1 MRIINLIENTEGRL
15 GTDFEHGLSFYIE
28 TKNHKLILDLGQTD
42 KALSNATKLGIDLTK
57 VDTMIL
63 SHGHYDHSGGIMSF
77 SRINPAAAIYMQKS
91 AAGEQYADDGEL
103 SNNGK
108 AADDGE
114 LSNNGKAA
122 DNGELSNNGKAADD
136 GRISNDVN
144 ASNPGETSSQRYRY
158 IGIDK
163 NILKLPQLKTIEGDL
178 VIDDE
183 IELFTIKKRS
193 HKLPFTNK
201 RLLIKTENGFIP
213 DDFCHE
219 HFLVIK
225 ENGSRILLSGCAHN
239 GILSILDAYKEK
251 YGSFPDTVISGFHLM
266 VKREYRENELREVRD
281 IAKKLNELPVKY
293 YTCHCTGLA
302 AYEEMKKI
310 MEEKLCYV
318 HSGQE
323 I

>member
-91 AAGEQYADDGEL
+91 AAGEQYADD
-103 SNNGK
+103 
-108 AADDGE
+108 
-114 LSNNGKAA
+114 
-122 DNGELSNNGKAADD
+122 GELSNNGKAADD

-310 MEEKLCYV
+310 MGEKLCYV

>member
-1 MRIINLIENTEGRL
+1 MRIINLIENTEGRP

-91 AAGEQYADDGEL
+91 AAGEQYADD
-103 SNNGK
+103 
-108 AADDGE
+108 
-114 LSNNGKAA
+114 
-122 DNGELSNNGKAADD
+122 GELSNNGKAADD

-310 MEEKLCYV
+310 MGEKLCYV

>member
-1 MRIINLIENTEGRL
+1 M
-15 GTDFEHGLSFYIE
+15 
-28 TKNHKLILDLGQTD
+28 
-42 KALSNATKLGIDLTK
+42 
-57 VDTMIL
+57 
-63 SHGHYDHSGGIMSF
+63 
-77 SRINPAAAIYMQKS
+77 
-91 AAGEQYADDGEL
+91 
-103 SNNGK
+103 
-108 AADDGE
+108 
-114 LSNNGKAA
+114 
-122 DNGELSNNGKAADD
+122 
-136 GRISNDVN
+136 
-144 ASNPGETSSQRYRY
+144 NPGKTSSQRYRY

-183 IELFTIKKRS
+183 IELFTIKNRS

-281 IAKKLNELPVKY
+281 IAEKLNELPVKY

-310 MEEKLCYV
+310 MGEKLYYV